1 MTRFGLAL
9 STFRRHKGRT
19 IFTVLSVATA
29 FAIFIVLA
37 AIERGMDGH
46 IDLAAA
52 QRLNTEPAIN
62 APLPVSYGATIRTV
76 PHVTSVTY
84 SNGFPGYFRDPKK
97 TVFVDGAELPAF
109 FEVFP
114 AFELPADQKAV
125 FMHDRTGIIVRD
137 IFAEKMGWHVGET
150 IPIQGGLAQANGNT
164 TWLFHLDGLF
174 RNRLFEGTGGLIV
187 AHYEYINEGLPPG
200 ARKDTVDVFAEM
212 VDDAKNVDRVAQLV
226 DARFANS
233 SPDTRTQTDQEET
246 VSAMRQFGDI
256 GAIITAVGFAVF
268 ASMLLITG
276 NTMANSVGERLGEF
290 AMMRALGFSRL
301 DLTFAIFR
309 EAVLIIATGAAL
321 GILAGWGLVRLM
333 QPVMTRML
341 LSFSLT
347 FGAVAVAA
355 LFALVFAVATG
366 ILPSRRVASMP
377 VAATL
382 RRM

>member
-1 MTRFGLAL
+1 
-9 STFRRHKGRT
+9 
-19 IFTVLSVATA
+19 
-29 FAIFIVLA
+29 
-37 AIERGMDGH
+37 
-46 IDLAAA
+46 
-52 QRLNTEPAIN
+52 
-62 APLPVSYGATIRTV
+62 
-76 PHVTSVTY
+76 
-84 SNGFPGYFRDPKK
+84 
-97 TVFVDGAELPAF
+97 
-109 FEVFP
+109 
-114 AFELPADQKAV
+114 
-125 FMHDRTGIIVRD
+125 
-137 IFAEKMGWHVGET
+137 
-150 IPIQGGLAQANGNT
+150 
-164 TWLFHLDGLF
+164 
-174 RNRLFEGTGGLIV
+174 
-187 AHYEYINEGLPPG
+187 
-200 ARKDTVDVFAEM
+200 VFAEM

-301 DLTFAIFR
+301 DLAFAIFR